1 MCMPRKAM
9 FLVLALAMLAVP
21 ASASALT
28 VSRAQISSGQVRVEG
43 TGAAPGAT
51 VTVSSPSSSVSNRA
65 DSAGQ
70 FRVEGANFSS
80 ADCKVTVSDAGLTA
94 AATPTLSGCTVS
106 GGTTTTP
113 APTLPAPPTTTTSCT
128 I

>member
-1 MCMPRKAM
+1 MCMPRKAV

-43 TGAAPGAT
+43 TGAAPGTT
-51 VTVSSPSSSVSNRA
+51 VTVSSPTSSVSNRA

-70 FRVEGANFSS
+70 FRVEGANFRS
-80 ADCKVTVSDAGLTA
+80 ADCKVTVSDGGLTA
-94 AATPTLSGCTVS
+94 AATPALSGCTVS
-106 GGTTTTP
+106 GGPSSP
-113 APTLPAPPTTTTSCT
+113 ASPTM
-128 I
+128 